1 MLAPGPLRLNVFSR
15 VANLATCAWTLPLM
29 QVSRGATETL
39 AQLPLEVLA
48 HGSDAA
54 DGQTVAR
61 VLGEE
66 SEPPACLLDRSDHVE
81 RTDR

>member
-1 MLAPGPLRLNVFSR
+1 
-15 VANLATCAWTLPLM
+15 M